1 MNPRLEKVL
10 NLPGYQRVLI
20 VLLVMAALAAGFYF
34 LFYQPQLERQASL
47 IQKRD
52 TAAVQLRKN
61 QKIAGNLAAYKAE
74 YEKMQVKL
82 KEALAELP
90 LEREIPTLLTGVAD
104 LAKEK
109 GLEVLRFK
117 PSGEVVK
124 GFYAEVPVELQLSG
138 SYHQAGAFFDAV
150 SKMKRIVNI
159 QNLTMGGAKEVD
171 GRMALNIGTRAL
183 TYRFVDNPPE
193 QKGKQKGGQ

>member
-1 MNPRLEKVL
+1 MNPRLEKAL
-10 NLPGYQRVLI
+10 NLPAYQRVLI
-20 VLLVMAALAAGFYF
+20 VLLIMAALAAGFYF
-34 LFYQPQLERQASL
+34 MFYQPQLERHTSL
-47 IQKRD
+47 IEERD
-52 TAAVQLRKN
+52 AAAVQLRKN
-61 QKIAGNLAAYKAE
+61 QKIAGNLAVYKAE

-82 KEALAELP
+82 DEALAELP
-90 LEREIPTLLTGVAD
+90 LEREIPKLLTRVGD

-117 PSGEVVK
+117 PSGEVTK
-124 GFYAEVPVELQLSG
+124 GFYAEVPVELKLSG

-171 GRMALNIGTRAL
+171 GRMALNIDCRAL
-183 TYRFVDNPPE
+183 TYRFVDNPPGAN
-193 QKGKQKGGQ
+193 GKQKGGQ

>member
-52 TAAVQLRKN
+52 SAAVQLRKN

-90 LEREIPTLLTGVAD
+90 LEREIPKLLSRVGD

-117 PSGEVVK
+117 
-124 GFYAEVPVELQLSG
+124 
-138 SYHQAGAFFDAV
+138 
-150 SKMKRIVNI
+150 
-159 QNLTMGGAKEVD
+159 
-171 GRMALNIGTRAL
+171 
-183 TYRFVDNPPE
+183 
-193 QKGKQKGGQ
+193 